1 MLMASL
7 ALVSSGCKKK
17 SPPPPP
23 PQVTPLPK
31 KPEAQPATGAAVIQP
46 NVPASKPVLAKPSSA
61 KLPIAKSPAQ
71 IPVQSQITTSKR
83 LTPLA
88 SINLEFANRRD
99 PFKPYAQMPAQQQ
112 QNTKTS
118 SSKGRVAD
126 PLPIQ
131 KFDTERF
138 KISGIITGMK
148 ENSALIVDPNGK
160 GFVVKEGMLV
170 GNNDGVVK
178 RITSNSVEVEET
190 FRDDKGKLR
199 KRTVKLT
206 LLRKK

>member
-1 MLMASL
+1 MLFASL
-7 ALVSSGCKKK
+7 ALASAGCKKE
-17 SPPPPP
+17 SPPPP

-31 KPEAQPATGAAVIQP
+31 KQEAPPAAVQP
-46 NVPASKPVLAKPSSA
+46 NTPAANPVQSKHSSA
-61 KLPIAKSPAQ
+61 KQPAAKNLVQAQ
-71 IPVQSQITTSKR
+71 LSTSRR
-83 LTPLA
+83 LTPPTG
-88 SINLEFANRRD
+88 INLDFTNRRD

-112 QNTKTS
+112 SAKSKQ
-118 SSKGRVAD
+118 SKGRVTE

-138 KISGIITGMK
+138 RISGIITGMK
-148 ENSALIVDPNGK
+148 ENSALLVDPNGK

-178 RITSNSVEVEET
+178 RITSSSVEVEET
-190 FRDDKGKLR
+190 FRDDKGKSR
-199 KRTVKLT
+199 KRTIKLT

>member
-1 MLMASL
+1 MLLASL
-7 ALVSSGCKKK
+7 ALASTGCKKE
-17 SPPPPP
+17 SPPPA

-31 KPEAQPATGAAVIQP
+31 KEVAPQTAGATAIQTNTPGA
-46 NVPASKPVLAKPSSA
+46 KPVQSKLSSA
-61 KLPIAKSPAQ
+61 KQPAAKNPLQAQ
-71 IPVQSQITTSKR
+71 VSTSRR
-83 LTPLA
+83 LTPPA
-88 SINLEFANRRD
+88 GVNLDFTNKRD

-112 QNTKTS
+112 GAKSRQA
-118 SSKGRVAD
+118 KGRVAD

-138 KISGIITGMK
+138 RISGIITGMK
-148 ENSALIVDPNGK
+148 ENSALLVDPNGK

-178 RITSNSVEVEET
+178 RITSNTVEVEET
-190 FRDDKGKLR
+190 FSDDKGKSR
-199 KRTVKLT
+199 KRTIKLT

>member
-1 MLMASL
+1 MLLAAL
-7 ALVSSGCKKK
+7 ALINSGCKKK

-31 KPEAQPATGAAVIQP
+31 KPATQPATGAPAPQQNAPNAV
-46 NVPASKPVLAKPSSA
+46 KPVQTKPSSA
-61 KLPIAKSPAQ
+61 KLPAAKN
-71 IPVQSQITTSKR
+71 PVQAQMTTSSR
-83 LTPLA
+83 LKPLPMV
-88 SINLEFANRRD
+88 NLEFANRRD

-112 QNTKTS
+112 STKS
-118 SSKGRVAD
+118 RGSKGRVAD

-148 ENSALIVDPNGK
+148 ENSALLVDPNGK
-160 GFVVKEGMLV
+160 GFVVKVGMLV

-178 RITSNSVEVEET
+178 RITNSAVEVEET
-190 FRDDKGKLR
+190 FSDDKGKLR
-199 KRTVKLT
+199 KRIVKLT

>member
-1 MLMASL
+1 MLLASMAL
-7 ALVSSGCKKK
+7 ASTGCKKE
-17 SPPPPP
+17 SPPPP

-31 KPEAQPATGAAVIQP
+31 KEVAAPSAGATAIQP
-46 NVPASKPVLAKPSSA
+46 NITVAKPVQSKLSSA
-61 KLPIAKSPAQ
+61 KQPAAKNPLQAQLSTASRLKSPAG
-71 IPVQSQITTSKR
+71 V
-83 LTPLA
+83 
-88 SINLEFANRRD
+88 NLDFTNRRD

-112 QNTKTS
+112 GTKS
-118 SSKGRVAD
+118 KHAKGRVTD

-138 KISGIITGMK
+138 RISGIITGMK
-148 ENSALIVDPNGK
+148 ENSALLVDPNGK

-178 RITSNSVEVEET
+178 RITSSTVEVEET
-190 FRDDKGKLR
+190 FSDDKGKSR
-199 KRTVKLT
+199 KRTIKLT

>member
-1 MLMASL
+1 MLLA
-7 ALVSSGCKKK
+7 ALVIATSGCKQK

-23 PQVTPLPK
+23 PQVTPLPQ
-31 KPEAQPATGAAVIQP
+31 KPAAQPAAGTPATPPSAPGAV
-46 NVPASKPVLAKPSSA
+46 KPVQAKPSSA
-61 KLPIAKSPAQ
+61 KVAAAKN
-71 IPVQSQITTSKR
+71 PVQPQISTSKR
-83 LTPLA
+83 LTPL
-88 SINLEFANRRD
+88 SSVNLEFTNRRD
-99 PFKPYAQMPAQQQ
+99 PFKPYAQMPAQKQ
-112 QNTKTS
+112 TAKS
-118 SSKGRVAD
+118 KSSKGRVSD

-148 ENSALIVDPNGK
+148 ENSALLIDPNGK

-178 RITSNSVEVEET
+178 RITSSTVEVEET
-190 FRDDKGKLR
+190 FSDDNGKLR